1 VHLPFYIAK
10 RYFFA
15 KKSHNII
22 NIISG
27 ISVAGITVGTMA
39 LVVVL
44 SVFNGFQ
51 QLVESLFNTF
61 NPDLVI
67 TWKEGKTFNASSI
80 PAEKLKKLSG
90 VIKYTEVIEENALL
104 RYHEKQFIATI
115 KGVSSGF
122 KKANPLDTM
131 LVEGDF
137 VLEDGETDY
146 AVMGAGIAY
155 YLNVQLNDFNTP
167 LMVYVPR
174 RGSNVSLNL
183 EEAFN
188 SEAIYLSGIFSVQQD
203 FDTKYLL
210 VPIRFARRL
219 LDYDQELTSIELSL
233 SDKISQDK
241 IQKQAETLCGK
252 DFVVKNRFQQ
262 QEMLYRIM
270 KSEKWAIFLILAFIL
285 FIAAFNV
292 VGSLSML
299 ILDKTEDIGILRNM
313 GADNRLIK
321 NIFRTEGLLISI
333 GGALL
338 GLFFG
343 FIVCYLQQQFG
354 IIRLQSAD
362 STFVVN
368 AYPVKMQWMDFLSVF
383 ATVLALGIVAA
394 WFPVRR
400 LGEKQLRN
408 FTSKN

>member
-1 VHLPFYIAK
+1 
-10 RYFFA
+10 
-15 KKSHNII
+15 
-22 NIISG
+22 
-27 ISVAGITVGTMA
+27 VAGITVGTMA

>member
-1 VHLPFYIAK
+1 MHLPFYIAK